1 MSGKIW
7 TLTKREYISFL
18 YSKKTFLMLFS
29 LVFFSEDVVGKMV
42 ELSVETGM
50 SINKLEPYLLIF
62 SYTKYALIVPVMF
75 AVLLSNFPVRENSGM
90 FSIVRMG
97 RKAWMLGELLYALF
111 AGLTYLLLLLL
122 GSILAMGQTGVFA
135 NQWSSYTTDFYS
147 QYPERFA
154 ENAELFI
161 GAGTTTQG
169 TPFYVLIQ
177 GMILMLLNLFFLAQ
191 LQMAFKMIGQKT
203 LGLFTVIAITV
214 FGAVG
219 VNYFGILK
227 WIFPM
232 AHAIYGTHF
241 REFLAKPECS
251 LGVSY
256 IYFVVL
262 NLIAFMLNLV
272 LVKNVRIGDDTA

>member
-7 TLTKREYISFL
+7 TLTKREYISFV

-29 LVFFSEDVVGKMV
+29 LVFFSEDVVGKMAELAV
-42 ELSVETGM
+42 EAGM

-75 AVLLSNFPVRENSGM
+75 AVLLSNFPVKENSGM
-90 FSIVRMG
+90 FSIVRIG
-97 RKAWMLGELLYALF
+97 RRGWMLGELLYALF

-122 GSILAMGQTGVFA
+122 GCILAMGQTGVFA
-135 NQWSSYTTDFYS
+135 NQWSLYTTDFYS

-161 GAGTTTQG
+161 GAGTVTQG
-169 TPFYVLIQ
+169 KPFFVLVQ
-177 GMILMLLNLFFLAQ
+177 GMILMLLNLFLLAQ

-219 VNYFGILK
+219 VNYFGKLK

-241 REFLAKPECS
+241 REFLAKPECP
-251 LGVSY
+251 LVVSY
-256 IYFVVL
+256 IYFAIVNLAVFLL
-262 NLIAFMLNLV
+262 NMELAKKV
-272 LVKNVRIGDDTA
+272 WIGDDGT